1 MHGEAGHTHDVGLLY
16 AFLCV
21 GYTPLFI
28 WSVRRRGWRHGG
40 RLTGLNKNFL
50 GLRAEGGL
58 GMVTTGLCFVSYVSV
73 GQLGKDSGLV
83 EEVEELTM
91 NINTNPSELRIPLTF
106 PTAGLPSPQVVP
118 SLSDFPFR

>member
-1 MHGEAGHTHDVGLLY
+1 MAGGSRVLIRISWG
-16 AFLCV
+16 
-21 GYTPLFI
+21 
-28 WSVRRRGWRHGG
+28 SVQRGV
-40 RLTGLNKNFL
+40 L
-50 GLRAEGGL
+50 
-58 GMVTTGLCFVSYVSV
+58 TGLCFVSYVSV